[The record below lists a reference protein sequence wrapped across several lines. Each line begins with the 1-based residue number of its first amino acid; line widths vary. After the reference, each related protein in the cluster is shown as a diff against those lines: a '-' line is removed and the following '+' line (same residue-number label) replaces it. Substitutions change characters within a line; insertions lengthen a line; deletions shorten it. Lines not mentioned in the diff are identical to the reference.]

1 MFKPLKIAVVVCEL
15 CFFYFLLLRYRKTV
29 APSGSLIRF
38 FALTAISVLFANL
51 IHDFDNKVFASVAL
65 CELHTP
71 SHFSFTTPRILKQF
85 SLILHVNERL
95 FLLLAAVMR

>member
-1 MFKPLKIAVVVCEL
+1 M
-15 CFFYFLLLRYRKTV
+15 LRYRKTV
-29 APSGSLIRF
+29 APSGSLIRL

-85 SLILHVNERL
+85 SLILHVNESVP
-95 FLLLAAVMR
+95 LAGSSYEVIIWEFALDQR